1 MNSRERLIQKI
12 ISICKQLSCGRSFSI
27 CLLALILCPSISIG
41 TSINA
46 VAGDA
51 GTGFFVTRDGY
62 FVTNHR
68 TVLNA
73 GSNTI
78 TIRDKFGKQ
87 FAAVVVAADAA
98 NDLVLLKA
106 NGSFVAVPIAKS
118 STVEIGDRVFASVPS
133 NRMSRSPG
141 TGLIKATVSS
151 LTGLR
156 GAPNVFGISIS
167 STSGGIGGT
176 GGPLLTSDGN
186 VIGVMTA
193 PRRSKVVL
201 AANKGRM
208 ESTAFAIKSD
218 YLLALLATNKSAWSQ
233 LQPPSV
239 AISRTHGQV
248 AKYIGRAVGM
258 VVAVEVNKS
267 SAPVAKR
274 EVNKIAA
281 AEAPTEKVHSDTS
294 NSDTYLSDASPSRV
308 AATKTTSSVEEM
320 YQTGH
325 KALSQQDYP
334 VAYHWISQAAE
345 QGHAKAQAA
354 LANMYLNGQGVDRDA
369 LAASIWFRKAALQG
383 DNLAGENL
391 GILFRDGLGVEQDD
405 IEAAW
410 WFNRSAK
417 RGIPSAQ
424 ANLGLMYEEGRGV
437 SQDDA
442 EAVQWFRRAAERGN
456 ALAQYRLGI
465 HYVEGRGVVKD
476 NAEASKWLTK
486 SARQGFAQAQ
496 DYLRAGGVAQ

>member
-1 MNSRERLIQKI
+1 MMLLDML
-12 ISICKQLSCGRSFSI
+12 CKRLSCGRGFSI
-27 CLLALILCPSISIG
+27 VLLTIILCPSISIG

-46 VAGDA
+46 LAGDA

-68 TVLNA
+68 TLLNA
-73 GSNTI
+73 GSTTI

-87 FAAVVVAADAA
+87 FAAVVVATDAA

-118 STVEIGDRVFASVPS
+118 STVEIGDRVFATVPRNGTS
-133 NRMSRSPG
+133 QSSA

-151 LTGLR
+151 LTGLQ
-156 GAPNVFGISIS
+156 GAPNIFCISIS
-167 STSGGIGGT
+167 PASGGIGGT

-201 AANKGRM
+201 AANKGRI
-208 ESTAFAIKSD
+208 ENTAFAIKSD
-218 YLLALLATNKSAWSQ
+218 YLLALLATKKAAWSQ
-233 LQPPSV
+233 LQSPSV

-248 AKYIGRAVGM
+248 AKYIGRAVGF
-258 VVAVEVNKS
+258 VVSVEANS
-267 SAPVAKR
+267 SSSPVAKR
-274 EVNKIAA
+274 ELNKVAS
-281 AEAPTEKVHSDTS
+281 AEVLSDTPHP
-294 NSDTYLSDASPSRV
+294 DTHHSIAPPSET
-308 AATKTTSSVEEM
+308 AITQTKSAVEEM

-325 KALSQQDYP
+325 NALSQQDYP
-334 VAYHWISQAAE
+334 VAYHWLSQAAE

-369 LAASIWFRKAALQG
+369 LTASSWFRKAALQG

-391 GILFRDGLGVEQDD
+391 GILFRDGIGVEQDD

-417 RGIPSAQ
+417 RGSPSAQ
-424 ANLGLMYEEGRGV
+424 ANLGLMYEDGRGV

-465 HYVEGRGVVKD
+465 HYLEGRGVVKD
-476 NAEASKWLTK
+476 TAEASKWLTK